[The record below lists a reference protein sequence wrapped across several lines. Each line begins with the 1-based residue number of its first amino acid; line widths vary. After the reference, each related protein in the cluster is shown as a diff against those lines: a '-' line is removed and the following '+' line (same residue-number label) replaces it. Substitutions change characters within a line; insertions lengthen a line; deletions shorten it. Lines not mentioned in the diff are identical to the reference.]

1 MQQKIAVPKLLLLVL
16 ILCFSSLLYS
26 QKTGKSSVVNDGAVS
41 KETVRGILK
50 GVVKDD
56 SGVILPG
63 ALITIEGTLWSTKS
77 NGDGYYRI
85 TDIKA
90 GNYNIKCVFTGFKSM
105 EKRDVKIEDGKTT
118 NLDFKLVSDIMLKS
132 VDKLPPEKKQ
142 PEKAKGEAA
151 TGGSS
156 AVKKESSGDLHFS
169 GGRSSETSY
178 VIDGTS
184 TKAPEI
190 KAPVKKAEDTPP
202 PVTTTKKFDSEIPP
216 PPPPASKVEKEES
229 DAYEVGTPEPIGRFK
244 DESIVSKKVAARSAA
259 GLKAGFSDDNKQFNY
274 FLDFLHK
281 YRNAAPHIVIPV
293 EERIVLKIRDVND
306 KPVCDAEI
314 KIFDQDML
322 LSSGLSHADGQF
334 LFFPSQ
340 FPANN
345 PNYRAEISYQQKKY
359 TLKFSRQDKRV
370 QELKLPVARINYQ
383 QVPLDVLFIFDTTGS
398 MGEEIDRLKKT
409 IELIN
414 LNLAELPS
422 RPLVRFGM
430 VLYRDKRDAYVTKIV
445 PFTDSLALFMKEL
458 AKVQADGGGDLAE
471 DLNSALEAATNK
483 VKWNP
488 DGVKMAFVI
497 TDAPAHL
504 DYDQPFAYDQQVVK
518 AVEKGIKIFTV
529 GTGGLDIKGEYMLRQ
544 ISQYT
549 SGKYIFLTY
558 GEKGESEGGVTGG
571 VSHHTGDNFQTD
583 KLEAV
588 IIKFAKEELE
598 YFKNDNSQIAEDY
611 FKAVS
616 SSDQSDQ
623 ATIDELFGK
632 AIGQLIDFS
641 AILLP
646 AKMNTAIL
654 PLQTVGTDDKIAP
667 EYLTE
672 RLNQALLAN
681 KQFKLIERGN
691 LKSIVEE
698 LSLQQTG
705 LTSES
710 NLTKA
715 GQLLGA
721 DYLLTGKLF
730 YKNGVYELYLR
741 LVRVESGEILAVTKA
756 EIDQKLVTND

>member
-1 MQQKIAVPKLLLLVL
+1 
-16 ILCFSSLLYS
+16 
-26 QKTGKSSVVNDGAVS
+26 
-41 KETVRGILK
+41 
-50 GVVKDD
+50 
-56 SGVILPG
+56 
-63 ALITIEGTLWSTKS
+63 
-77 NGDGYYRI
+77 
-85 TDIKA
+85 
-90 GNYNIKCVFTGFKSM
+90 
-105 EKRDVKIEDGKTT
+105 
-118 NLDFKLVSDIMLKS
+118 
-132 VDKLPPEKKQ
+132 
-142 PEKAKGEAA
+142 
-151 TGGSS
+151 
-156 AVKKESSGDLHFS
+156 
-169 GGRSSETSY
+169 
-178 VIDGTS
+178 
-184 TKAPEI
+184 
-190 KAPVKKAEDTPP
+190 
-202 PVTTTKKFDSEIPP
+202 
-216 PPPPASKVEKEES
+216 
-229 DAYEVGTPEPIGRFK
+229 
-244 DESIVSKKVAARSAA
+244 
-259 GLKAGFSDDNKQFNY
+259 
-274 FLDFLHK
+274 
-281 YRNAAPHIVIPV
+281 
-293 EERIVLKIRDVND
+293 
-306 KPVCDAEI
+306 
-314 KIFDQDML
+314 
-322 LSSGLSHADGQF
+322 
-334 LFFPSQ
+334 
-340 FPANN
+340 
-345 PNYRAEISYQQKKY
+345 
-359 TLKFSRQDKRV
+359 
-370 QELKLPVARINYQ
+370 
-383 QVPLDVLFIFDTTGS
+383 
-398 MGEEIDRLKKT
+398 
-409 IELIN
+409 
-414 LNLAELPS
+414 
-422 RPLVRFGM
+422 
-430 VLYRDKRDAYVTKIV
+430 
-445 PFTDSLALFMKEL
+445 L
-458 AKVQADGGGDLAE
+458 AKVQADGGGDLPE

-504 DYDQPFAYDQQVVK
+504 DYNQPFAYDLQVVK

-558 GEKGESEGGVTGG
+558 GEKGESEGGSTGG

-756 EIDQKLVTND
+756 EIDQKLVEND